1 MAKNEEAHAAVW
13 KKFLAASPF
22 IKLIPLCPHHLD
34 FYLYPCMEKPLL
46 KHTRIADLVEQDNE
60 MAQVLFYFG
69 IRFYEYSEHTLEQVC
84 EQRGLKV
91 EQLVREL
98 ESPRTNFQEEDVPLF
113 SYPIDL
119 IIEYLK
125 HSHFLFVK
133 HKLPY
138 IGKLVE
144 NFKADHID
152 YNLVEKDLKTL
163 FPLFLEDFIH
173 HIYEE
178 EDTLFRY
185 IKMLERAASGKYHP
199 ARLYHQM
206 EKFSLQSCSI
216 EHEAHDDEM
225 AGIRKITKDYYL
237 ASDAPLHIKVIY
249 AELVGF
255 EKSLHV
261 HARIENE
268 ILFPK
273 AMALEN
279 QVKISFFEK
288 SKWN

>member
-1 MAKNEEAHAAVW
+1 MAKV
-13 KKFLAASPF
+13 L
-22 IKLIPLCPHHLD
+22 
-34 FYLYPCMEKPLL
+34 M
-46 KHTRIADLVEQDNE
+46 KHKRIAELVEADNE

-69 IRFYEYSEHTLEQVC
+69 IRFYEYAEQTLEQVC
-84 EQRGLKV
+84 AQQGLRV

-98 ESPRTNFQEEDVPLF
+98 EAPRTNFQEADVPLF

-133 HKLPY
+133 YKLPY

-144 NFKADHID
+144 NFKADHTN
-152 YNLVEKDLKTL
+152 YNAIEKDLKIV

-185 IKMLERAASGKYHP
+185 IKMLERAASGKYHQ

-206 EKFSLQSCSI
+206 EKHSLQTCAI

-225 AGIRKITKDYYL
+225 AGIRKITKDYRL
-237 ASDAPLHIKVIY
+237 EPDAPLHIKVIY
-249 AELVGF
+249 AELIHF
-255 EKSLHV
+255 EKSLQV

-279 QVKISFFEK
+279 QVKAAFFEK
-288 SKWN
+288 AKLN

>member
-1 MAKNEEAHAAVW
+1 MAKNT
-13 KKFLAASPF
+13 
-22 IKLIPLCPHHLD
+22 
-34 FYLYPCMEKPLL
+34 L
-46 KHTRIADLVEQDNE
+46 KHKRIAELVEADNE

-69 IRFYEYSEHTLEQVC
+69 IRFYEYSEQTLEQVC
-84 EQRGLKV
+84 TQRGLRV

-98 ESPRTNFQEEDVPLF
+98 ESPRTNFQEADVPLF

-144 NFKADHID
+144 NFKANHIA
-152 YNLVEKDLKTL
+152 YHSVEKDLKTL

-185 IKMLERAASGKYHP
+185 IKMLERAVKGRYHP

-225 AGIRKITKDYYL
+225 EGIRKITKDYHL
-237 ASDAPLHIKVIY
+237 EADAPLHIKVIY
-249 AELVGF
+249 AELINF
-255 EKSLHV
+255 EKSLQV

-279 QVKISFFEK
+279 QVKVAFFEK
-288 SKWN
+288 AKWN